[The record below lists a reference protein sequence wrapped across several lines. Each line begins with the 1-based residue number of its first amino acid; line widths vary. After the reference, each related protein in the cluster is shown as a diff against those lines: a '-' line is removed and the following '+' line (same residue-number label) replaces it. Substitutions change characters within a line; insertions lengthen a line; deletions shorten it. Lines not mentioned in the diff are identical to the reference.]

1 MKINNFRPQGVNP
14 YKNQMNK
21 LDNIEKAASKK
32 RDVVEISSEAKE
44 LQQVSSY
51 ELERQKKV
59 DDLKLQIENG
69 TYKPQPKEIAKS
81 IINYYSK

>member
-1 MKINNFRPQGVNP
+1 
-14 YKNQMNK
+14 MNK